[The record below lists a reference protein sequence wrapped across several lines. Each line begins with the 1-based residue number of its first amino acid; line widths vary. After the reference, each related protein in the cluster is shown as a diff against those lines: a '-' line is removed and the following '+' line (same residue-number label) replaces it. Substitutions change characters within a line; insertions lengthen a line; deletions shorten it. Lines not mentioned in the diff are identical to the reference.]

1 MKQYF
6 EPLKN
11 FVYLKIMIYPF
22 LNNRSSDCI
31 FNKNFIWHLKF
42 FLNFVQISI
51 CHDFYTNA
59 RIFFK
64 WIKYDL

>member
-1 MKQYF
+1 
-6 EPLKN
+6 
-11 FVYLKIMIYPF
+11 MIYPF